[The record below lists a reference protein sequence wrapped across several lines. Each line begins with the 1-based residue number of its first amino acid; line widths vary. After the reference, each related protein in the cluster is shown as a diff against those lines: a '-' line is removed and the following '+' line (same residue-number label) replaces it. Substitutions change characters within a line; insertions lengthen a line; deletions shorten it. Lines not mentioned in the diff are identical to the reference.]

1 MPERRESDRKIY
13 VKVRA
18 DFTLDGRIIP
28 LMLRPE
34 DGPACRIDRSRD
46 VCEAASRTAGGQG
59 TRYTC
64 RVGERTVLLFHDE
77 PYWFIEGE

>member
-34 DGPACRIDRSRD
+34 DGPACRMDRILD
-46 VCEAASRTAGGQG
+46 VCEASSLKAGGQG

>member
-34 DGPACRIDRSRD
+34 DDKVQRI
-46 VCEAASRTAGGQG
+46 
-59 TRYTC
+59 
-64 RVGERTVLLFHDE
+64 
-77 PYWFIEGE
+77 P